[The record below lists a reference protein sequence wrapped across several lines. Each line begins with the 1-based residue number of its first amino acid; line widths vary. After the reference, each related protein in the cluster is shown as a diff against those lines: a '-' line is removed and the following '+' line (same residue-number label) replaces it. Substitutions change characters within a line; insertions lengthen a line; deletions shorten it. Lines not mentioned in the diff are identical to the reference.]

1 MRAPAI
7 SFSIVRHAAWAP
19 GVETPEAWRRWS
31 LAPEPLAGEGEPGV
45 KQMPAM
51 LRRRAG
57 QLGKMALQVAYDCLD
72 GNFGVPLV
80 FCSRHGEV
88 GRAMDLLGQLARAEA
103 LSPAAFGMAVH
114 NATAGL
120 FSIARADHAN
130 QVALA
135 AGASS
140 LEHALIEACGLLA
153 DGAPQVLLVAAE
165 CPLPE
170 FLQQFEDCAEQ
181 PHAFAWLLAPA
192 GKGCLTLSW
201 QASAGDDAASAQQ
214 STGPGTLDALR
225 FYLSGVPEL
234 VRVAGGRRWRW
245 SRDV

>member
-1 MRAPAI
+1 M
-7 SFSIVRHAAWAP
+7 
-19 GVETPEAWRRWS
+19 ETPEAWLRWS
-31 LAPEPLAGEGEPGV
+31 AAPVPIEREGEPGV

-57 QLGKMALQVAYDCLD
+57 QLGKMALQVAYDCLGD
-72 GNFGVPLV
+72 NSGVPMV

-88 GRAMDLLGQLARAEA
+88 GRAMELLGQLARAEA

-120 FSIARADHAN
+120 LSIARAERSNH
-130 QVALA
+130 VALA

-140 LEHALIEACGLLA
+140 LEHAAIEACGLLA
-153 DGAPQVLLVAAE
+153 DGAPHVLLVAGD

-192 GKGCLTLSW
+192 GERSVTLSW
-201 QASAGDDAASAQQ
+201 QAEAGAESAPAVA
-214 STGPGTLDALR
+214 GPGTLDVLR
-225 FYLSGVPEL
+225 FYLSGAPEL
-234 VRVAGGRRWRW
+234 ERVASNRRWRW
-245 SRDV
+245 SRNA